1 MPEEKKVE
9 KKTVAAAPASAPAS
23 APKKTFEGGDKDS
36 NLFAALCYLISFWVP
51 LFVLFTE
58 KKNDKYVAF
67 HAYQDLL
74 LTAAMIVYFIVA
86 AILSAILTAVTAV
99 FGGIGGFCILPF
111 MFLPLILILVMTWKA
126 YQGEKYK
133 LPVIGDMAE
142 KYVK

>member
-9 KKTVAAAPASAPAS
+9 KKAAAAEPAPSHS
-23 APKKTFEGGDKDS
+23 SDS
-36 NLFAALCYLISFWVP
+36 NLFAALCYLISFLVP

-74 LTAAMIVYFIVA
+74 LTAVMIVYFIAVV
-86 AILSAILTAVTAV
+86 ILSAILTAVTFMV
-99 FGGIGGFCILPF
+99 GGIGGFCILPL
-111 MFLPLILILVMTWKA
+111 MLLPLVVVVFMAWKA
-126 YQGEKYK
+126 YEGERYK